1 MSVDA
6 QLSGRQKAAVLL
18 ISLGSECSAGVLK
31 QLHEHEIEQLA
42 LEVVSTNSVTE
53 EVRHQVLVECYG
65 MGVASKYFGTGG
77 ADYAEEI
84 LREALGDDR
93 ASEMMSRLAANLQPG
108 PFDFLRGTDPA
119 QLASFIQDEQPQAV
133 ALILAHLPPS
143 MASRVLA
150 SLPTEIQA
158 DVAMR
163 IATMERTAPEII
175 EGVERVLRH
184 RLSAIITNDYS
195 SAGGVDYLV
204 KLLTNSDR
212 GTERIILEYLDQ
224 HNPELADEVR
234 QHMFV
239 FDNLTQLDDHSLQ
252 RVLREVDSRD
262 LSMALRV
269 AGEHLRERVYRNLST
284 RAATMLRE
292 DMEVAGP
299 VRVRQVEE
307 AQQRVATIVRQL
319 EEAGDIV
326 IQRGTE
332 DVLV

>member
-1 MSVDA
+1 MNPDA
-6 QLSGRQKAAVLL
+6 QLTGRQKAAVLL
-18 ISLGSECSAGVLK
+18 ISLGSESSAAVLK
-31 QLHEHEIEQLA
+31 QLHEHEVEQLA
-42 LEVVSTNSVTE
+42 LEVVATNNVPD
-53 EVRHQVLVECYG
+53 EVRHDVMTECYR
-65 MGVASKYFGTGG
+65 MGVAGRFFGTGG
-77 ADYAEEI
+77 TEYAEEI

-108 PFDFLRGTDPA
+108 PFGFLRGTDPT

-150 SLPTEIQA
+150 SLPIEMQA
-158 DVAMR
+158 EVAMR
-163 IATMERTAPEII
+163 IATMERTSPEII

-184 RLSAIITNDYS
+184 RLSSIISNDYS

-212 GTERIILEYLDQ
+212 GTERVILEYLDRN
-224 HNPELADEVR
+224 NPELADEVR
-234 QHMFV
+234 AHMFV

-252 RVLREVDSRD
+252 RVLRECDSRD

-269 AGEHLRERVYRNLST
+269 SGEHLKERVFRNLST

-292 DMEVAGP
+292 DMEVAGA
-299 VRVRQVEE
+299 VRVRAVEE
-307 AQQRVATIVRQL
+307 AQQRIATIVRQL
-319 EEAGDIV
+319 EEAGEIV

>member
-1 MSVDA
+1 MNLDA
-6 QLSGRQKAAVLL
+6 QLSGRQKAAILL
-18 ISLGSECSAGVLK
+18 ISLGSESSAAVLK

-42 LEVVSTNSVTE
+42 VEVVGTNSVPD
-53 EVRHQVLVECYG
+53 EVRHEVLSECYRL
-65 MGVASKYFGTGG
+65 GVAGRFFGTGG
-77 ADYAEEI
+77 VDYAEEL
-84 LREALGDDR
+84 LREALGDER
-93 ASEMMSRLAANLQPG
+93 ASEMLGRLAANMQPG

-119 QLASFIQDEQPQAV
+119 QLASFIQEEPPQAI

-150 SLPTEIQA
+150 SLPVEMQA

-163 IATMERTAPEII
+163 IAMLERTAPEVI

-195 SAGGVDYLV
+195 SAGGVEYLV

-212 GTERIILEYLDQ
+212 GTERVILDYLDH
-224 HNPELADEVR
+224 HNPDLADEVR
-234 QHMFV
+234 RHMFV

-252 RVLREVDSRD
+252 RVLRECDSRD

-269 AGEHLRERVYRNLST
+269 AGEGLKDRVFRNLST
-284 RAATMLRE
+284 RAATMLQE
-292 DMEVAGP
+292 DMEVGGP

-319 EEAGDIV
+319 EEAGEIV